1 VIDTRKIS
9 EILQKSDFVMAC
21 YLLGSAAREELR
33 FDSDIDLALLF
44 QGGVTPDHGQIR
56 ALSLQLSEALGR
68 MVDIGVLSSRNLVYA
83 QQAVFTGKR
92 IFERDKDRV
101 DLMVS
106 ALMGL
111 YGNLQFERAEVI
123 NAYTA

>member
-1 VIDTRKIS
+1 VIDTCKIVA
-9 EILQKSDFVMAC
+9 ILQSSEFVMAC

-44 QGGVTPDHGQIR
+44 QKGVTPDHLQIR

-83 QQAVFTGKR
+83 HQAVFTGKL
-92 IFERDKDRV
+92 IYFRDKDRV
-101 DLMVS
+101 GLMVS

-111 YGNLQFERAEVI
+111 YGNLQFERTEVL